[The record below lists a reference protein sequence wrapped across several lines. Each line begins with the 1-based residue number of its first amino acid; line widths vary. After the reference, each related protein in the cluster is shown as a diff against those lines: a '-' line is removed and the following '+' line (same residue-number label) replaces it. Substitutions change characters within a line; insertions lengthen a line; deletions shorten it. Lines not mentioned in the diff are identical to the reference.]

1 MAKANGQDTSPAPVL
16 AVGLGRGFGGKSTGL
31 AELVWRARNQ
41 GRSVIVADGDARS
54 KTLAGIFPDATFPP
68 TEELPDIKAWLNTVL
83 NSMVKEKRSAVLD
96 LGGGDRVL
104 MEYGRDLRL
113 VEFCSRRGIEPLALY
128 FLGPEEE
135 DLKHVLAIWEAGYF
149 RPKRTLLVLNEG
161 VIREGR
167 TVAGAFEKT
176 LAHPGFEKMVQAGAV
191 PILMQRLACMDLV
204 KTNGAG
210 FYAAASGEG
219 DKPLDPVE
227 EFQVQD
233 WIEDLE
239 GKRQKAGAVAWLP

>member
-1 MAKANGQDTSPAPVL
+1 M
-16 AVGLGRGFGGKSTGL
+16 
-31 AELVWRARNQ
+31 
-41 GRSVIVADGDARS
+41 ADGDARS
-54 KTLAGIFPDATFPP
+54 KTLAGIFPDATFPA
-68 TEELPDIKAWLNTVL
+68 TEELPDVKAWLNTVL

-113 VEFCSRRGIEPLALY
+113 VEFCQRRGIEPLALY

-135 DLKHVLAIWEAGYF
+135 DLKHVLAIWDAGYF

-167 TVAGAFEKT
+167 TVSGAFENT
-176 LAHPGFEKMVQAGAV
+176 LSHPGFEKMLQAGAV
-191 PILMQRLACMDLV
+191 AILMQRLACMDLV
-204 KTNGAG
+204 KASGAG

-227 EFQVQD
+227 EFMVGD

-239 GKRQKAGAVAWLP
+239 GKREKAGTVVWLP